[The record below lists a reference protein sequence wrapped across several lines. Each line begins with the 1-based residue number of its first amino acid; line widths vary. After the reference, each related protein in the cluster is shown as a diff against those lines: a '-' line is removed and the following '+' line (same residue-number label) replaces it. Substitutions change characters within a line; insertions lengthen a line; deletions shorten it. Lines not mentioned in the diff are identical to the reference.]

1 MAKETQPSMANPVVL
16 ILVAVCLG
24 VVGQILMK
32 NGMNQVGAINQ
43 FGLATLV
50 HVFSNLFVLLGFA
63 SYGLSSVVYL
73 LALSKL
79 DLSVAYPMIGLG
91 YVLVVFFSWLVL
103 KEQIGAVRWLG
114 ALLIVAGVWLVGR

>member
-1 MAKETQPSMANPVVL
+1 MANPFVL

-24 VVGQILMK
+24 VVGQIMMK
-32 NGMNQVGAINQ
+32 NGMNQVGAITQ

-50 HVFSNLFVLLGFA
+50 HVFSNPFVLLGFA

-73 LALSKL
+73 LALSRL

-103 KEQIGAVRWLG
+103 REQVGPLRWLG